1 MPDDKPIKDFK
12 RTIYCLGIKNGN
24 KKIWNLLWKKFG
36 DSSDQ
41 KEKEII
47 LSALGCSKD
56 ENILKVCLDVHL
68 KYGQIF
74 KLNFML
80 MIYIILT

>member
-12 RTIYCLGIKNGN
+12 RTIYCLGIRNGD

-56 ENILKVCLDVHL
+56 EKILKVWLAVHL

-74 KLNFML
+74 KFFGMV
-80 MIYIILT
+80 MIYIILI